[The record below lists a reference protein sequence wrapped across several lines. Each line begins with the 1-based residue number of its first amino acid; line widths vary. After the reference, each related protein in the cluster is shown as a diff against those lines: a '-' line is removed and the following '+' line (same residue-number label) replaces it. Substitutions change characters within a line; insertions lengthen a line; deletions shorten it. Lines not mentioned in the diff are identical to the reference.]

1 MSIEFIGA
9 PNTQS
14 VRLTS
19 VFILRYGNKV
29 YRLVKTEEIPLCIV
43 TMNLWNIR
51 VVNRYENGHAFLSFD
66 GLPGEQKIMTTS
78 TLGAVSNDIV
88 CTEATSTQS
97 ETYTQ
102 VVPMQYVEEVTVF
115 HHGNFAFLKEEK
127 SYKVVL
133 V

>member
-1 MSIEFIGA
+1 M
-9 PNTQS
+9 
-14 VRLTS
+14 
-19 VFILRYGNKV
+19 
-29 YRLVKTEEIPLCIV
+29 KTEEIPLCMV
-43 TMNLWNIR
+43 TMNFWNIR
-51 VVNRYENGHAFLSFD
+51 VINRFENGYAFLSFA
-66 GLPGEQKIMTTS
+66 GEKNFNDYTS